1 MNGIGDNDTSLKV
14 TWGEPNNAGPP
25 ITHYDLRYRTGSGS
39 WQNQTGTNATNAT
52 IAGLTTGAEYDV
64 QVRASNADGNGEW
77 SPSGQGTPGVVEE
90 TIPNGKLQLVDKN
103 GVDVTDTTG
112 IGRLEV
118 FLKGKWGT
126 VCEDRFDRPFA
137 DRHADPPNPNADEDG
152 KVPNVA
158 AQFACQQMGKETGE
172 MVSRGSIPG
181 MTPLPDDK
189 DDLNYRDLARRR
201 ALRRDRGGRPAPP
214 RNGEPL
220 EEEAGDDAA
229 ALLPCGCRAS

>member
-77 SPSGQGTPGVVEE
+77 SPSGQGTPGVVETEE
-90 TIPNGKLQLVDKN
+90 TIPNGKLRLVDDN

-118 FLKGKWGT
+118 RLKG
-126 VCEDRFDRPFA
+126 R
-137 DRHADPPNPNADEDG
+137 
-152 KVPNVA
+152 
-158 AQFACQQMGKETGE
+158 ACGARCATTASTGP
-172 MVSRGSIPG
+172 SR
-181 MTPLPDDK
+181 TP
-189 DDLNYRDLARRR
+189 RRSPQPQR
-201 ALRRDRGGRPAPP
+201 
-214 RNGEPL
+214 
-220 EEEAGDDAA
+220 
-229 ALLPCGCRAS
+229 